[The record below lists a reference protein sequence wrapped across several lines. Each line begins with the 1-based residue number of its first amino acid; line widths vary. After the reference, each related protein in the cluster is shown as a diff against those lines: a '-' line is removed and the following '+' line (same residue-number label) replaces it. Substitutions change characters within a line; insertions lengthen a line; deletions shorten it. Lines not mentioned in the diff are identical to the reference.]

1 VGRVGERHVALGWAI
16 NGVMSVVGSAGA
28 VTLAIL
34 AGFSRV
40 LLAGLVAYALA
51 TLLALFS
58 LGKEGSLD
66 AQD

>member
-1 VGRVGERHVALGWAI
+1 
-16 NGVMSVVGSAGA
+16 MSVVGSAGA

-58 LGKEGSLD
+58 LGKGGSLD